1 MTGSGHNKPEASK
14 LLSIV
19 SFIVLNRLYT
29 FRQIAKRLLF
39 LGQRN
44 KHPGNTLTTWE
55 PRSMSQKTIS
65 DHMPTDFFSRQ
76 ALELTFRLLRTN
88 YPLLAH
94 SIKYTIDNTATV
106 SYEDLQSAYT
116 GEMLLN
122 SEVLASLKAH
132 TIGKVVSALT
142 DIGEEAL
149 KQHDLPPNHMTLMRS
164 LIEDWVQLTE
174 WVLAHTAADQNDR
187 TSYH

>member
-1 MTGSGHNKPEASK
+1 
-14 LLSIV
+14 
-19 SFIVLNRLYT
+19 
-29 FRQIAKRLLF
+29 
-39 LGQRN
+39 
-44 KHPGNTLTTWE
+44 
-55 PRSMSQKTIS
+55 MSRISIS
-65 DHMPTDFFSRQ
+65 DYMPADFFSRQ

-88 YPLLAH
+88 HPLLAH
-94 SIKYTIDNTATV
+94 AVKHTIDNTATV

-132 TIGKVVSALT
+132 TIGKIVSVLT

-149 KQHDLPPNHMTLMRS
+149 KQNDLPPSHMTLMRT

>member
-1 MTGSGHNKPEASK
+1 MSRKP
-14 LLSIV
+14 
-19 SFIVLNRLYT
+19 
-29 FRQIAKRLLF
+29 
-39 LGQRN
+39 
-44 KHPGNTLTTWE
+44 
-55 PRSMSQKTIS
+55 IS
-65 DHMPTDFFSRQ
+65 DYMPADFFSRQ
-76 ALELTFRLLRTN
+76 ALELTFRLLRN
-88 YPLLAH
+88 NHPLLAH
-94 SIKYTIDNTATV
+94 AVKKTIDNTPTV

-132 TIGKVVSALT
+132 TIGKIVSVLT

-149 KQHDLPPNHMTLMRS
+149 KQNDLPPSHMTLMRT

-174 WVLAHTAADQNDR
+174 WVLAHTAADDNDR

>member
-1 MTGSGHNKPEASK
+1 
-14 LLSIV
+14 
-19 SFIVLNRLYT
+19 
-29 FRQIAKRLLF
+29 
-39 LGQRN
+39 
-44 KHPGNTLTTWE
+44 
-55 PRSMSQKTIS
+55 MSRISIS
-65 DHMPTDFFSRQ
+65 DYMPTDFFSRQ

-88 YPLLAH
+88 HPLLAH
-94 SIKYTIDNTATV
+94 AVKQTIDNTATV

-132 TIGKVVSALT
+132 TIGKIVSVLT

-149 KQHDLPPNHMTLMRS
+149 KQHDLPPSHMTLMRT

>member
-1 MTGSGHNKPEASK
+1 MSRKP
-14 LLSIV
+14 
-19 SFIVLNRLYT
+19 
-29 FRQIAKRLLF
+29 
-39 LGQRN
+39 
-44 KHPGNTLTTWE
+44 
-55 PRSMSQKTIS
+55 IS
-65 DHMPTDFFSRQ
+65 DYMPTDFFSRQ
-76 ALELTFRLLRTN
+76 ALELTFRLLRN
-88 YPLLAH
+88 NHPLLAH
-94 SIKYTIDNTATV
+94 AVKQTIDNTATV

-132 TIGKVVSALT
+132 TIGKIVSVLT

-149 KQHDLPPNHMTLMRS
+149 KQNDLPPSHMTLMRT

>member
-1 MTGSGHNKPEASK
+1 
-14 LLSIV
+14 
-19 SFIVLNRLYT
+19 
-29 FRQIAKRLLF
+29 
-39 LGQRN
+39 
-44 KHPGNTLTTWE
+44 
-55 PRSMSQKTIS
+55 MSRKTIS
-65 DHMPTDFFSRQ
+65 DYMPTDFFSRQ
-76 ALELTFRLLRTN
+76 ALELTFRLLRN
-88 YPLLAH
+88 NHPLLAH
-94 SIKYTIDNTATV
+94 AVKQTIDTTATV

-132 TIGKVVSALT
+132 TIGKIVSVLT

-149 KQHDLPPNHMTLMRS
+149 KQNDLPPSHMTLMRT

-174 WVLAHTAADQNDR
+174 WVLAHSAADQNDR

>member
-1 MTGSGHNKPEASK
+1 
-14 LLSIV
+14 
-19 SFIVLNRLYT
+19 
-29 FRQIAKRLLF
+29 
-39 LGQRN
+39 
-44 KHPGNTLTTWE
+44 
-55 PRSMSQKTIS
+55 MSRISIS
-65 DHMPTDFFSRQ
+65 DYMPTDFFSRQ
-76 ALELTFRLLRTN
+76 ALELTFRLLRN
-88 YPLLAH
+88 NHPLLAH
-94 SIKYTIDNTATV
+94 AVKQTIDNTATV

-132 TIGKVVSALT
+132 TIGKIVSVLT

-149 KQHDLPPNHMTLMRS
+149 KQNDLPPSHMTLMRT

-174 WVLAHTAADQNDR
+174 WVLAHTSADQNDR

>member
-1 MTGSGHNKPEASK
+1 MSRKP
-14 LLSIV
+14 I
-19 SFIVLNRLYT
+19 NDY
-29 FRQIAKRLLF
+29 
-39 LGQRN
+39 
-44 KHPGNTLTTWE
+44 
-55 PRSMSQKTIS
+55 
-65 DHMPTDFFSRQ
+65 MPTDFFSRQ
-76 ALELTFRLLRTN
+76 ALELTFRLLRN
-88 YPLLAH
+88 GHPLLAH
-94 SIKYTIDNTATV
+94 TVKQTIDNTATV

-132 TIGKVVSALT
+132 TIGKIVSALT
-142 DIGEEAL
+142 EIGEDAL
-149 KQHDLPPNHMTLMRS
+149 KQNDLPPSHMTLMRT